1 MPNMSKKRNATGAG
15 PNYKHT
21 IKSKKFGE
29 CEYRFG
35 DPLGE
40 TPTQQVFKFQ
50 LCGANGMR
58 KNNYVGYQMS
68 YDALMPAQGSSE

>member
-1 MPNMSKKRNATGAG
+1 MMQSQRVPESPLENEISPSRMAQNNHMTQPLARPSLQKKIRDKISAAQ
-15 PNYKHT
+15 NYKHT

-40 TPTQQVFKFQ
+40 TLT
-50 LCGANGMR
+50 
-58 KNNYVGYQMS
+58 
-68 YDALMPAQGSSE
+68 